1 MKGGILSVLLSSLLL
16 LLQGYCGM
24 SYGLAI
30 SAGADDE
37 TSVLQ
42 IAIGSVFPALLL
54 SGIIW
59 PLEGMPEWVRFLTNF
74 SPLTHSAE
82 AMRSISSRGQLI
94 YNKKKI
100 LNNFNSYLFFNKILI
115 D

>member
-1 MKGGILSVLLSSLLL
+1 MKGGFLSVLLSSLLL

-37 TSVLQ
+37 TGVLQ
-42 IAIGSVFPALLL
+42 VAIGSIFPALIL

-59 PLEGMPEWVRFLTNF
+59 PLEGMSEWVRVIANF

-82 AMRSISSRGQLI
+82 AMRSISSRGQ
-94 YNKKKI
+94 
-100 LNNFNSYLFFNKILI
+100 SVKILI
-115 D
+115 FLIYYSNLQFLTN